1 MIEVGKTYVIKPT
14 KRNYLRQD
22 VETTIKVT
30 EVRTRET
37 GDKRKPTEVTCVVGI
52 MDNDERYPRYLYHV
66 DEIGKEVKPG

>member
-22 VETTIKVT
+22 VETTITVT

-37 GDKRKPTEVTCVVGI
+37 GDKREPLEVTCVVGFY
-52 MDNDERYPRYLYHV
+52 DNSTLPRYLYHV
-66 DEIGKEVKPG
+66 DEIGKEAKSG